1 MKYEIAETITFKT
14 VREADSEKDAEL
26 IYGEYSFNELQESIK
41 KAIYEEERKYT
52 IKEVQ

>member
-14 VREADSEKDAEL
+14 VIEADSKEDAEL
-26 IYGEYSFNELQESIK
+26 IYRELPYDELHEIIDK
-41 KAIYEEERKYT
+41 GLYGDEPKYT

>member
-14 VREADSEKDAEL
+14 VIEADSKEDAEL
-26 IYGEYSFNELQESIK
+26 IYREFPYDALHESIDK
-41 KAIYEEERKYT
+41 GLYGDDPKYT

>member
-14 VREADSEKDAEL
+14 VIEADSKEDAEI
-26 IYGEYSFNELQESIK
+26 IYREFPYDELHKIIDKEL
-41 KAIYEEERKYT
+41 YGDEPKYT

>member
-14 VREADSEKDAEL
+14 VIEADSKEDAEL
-26 IYGEYSFNELQESIK
+26 IYRGLPYDELHEIVDNGL
-41 KAIYEEERKYT
+41 YGGDPKYT